1 MEMEM
6 DVDHDYMPSSCH
18 GCLSPEVITM
28 LALLPI
34 LLDEDKEPIVQHDSA
49 LTGQDYFDELMQ
61 TENPHRFRDSARM
74 KKSTFLALLDML
86 CTTGELT
93 GGPLISPG
101 GKLMILIHACC
112 CHSS

>member
-1 MEMEM
+1 M
-6 DVDHDYMPSSCH
+6 DVDPDLMSSTYH

-28 LALLPI
+28 IALLPFF
-34 LLDEDKEPIVQHDSA
+34 LDEDKEPIIQHDSA
-49 LTGQDYFDELMQ
+49 LTGQDYYDELMQ
-61 TENPHRFRDSARM
+61 TENKHRFRDSARM

-101 GKLMILIHACC
+101 VPEKN
-112 CHSS
+112 S